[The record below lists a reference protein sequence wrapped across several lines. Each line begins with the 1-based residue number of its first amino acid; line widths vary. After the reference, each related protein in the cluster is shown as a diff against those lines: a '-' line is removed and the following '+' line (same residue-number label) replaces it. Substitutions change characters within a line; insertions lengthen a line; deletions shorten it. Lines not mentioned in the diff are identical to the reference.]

1 MQFYLESVLLETLT
15 LMQTRAIITCFIS
28 DIMLLQLEVNSC
40 HLTERTTPEI
50 KALHTADLVLLAKLA
65 LDIITM
71 VCAYRG

>member
-15 LMQTRAIITCFIS
+15 LMQTRAFTCFIS